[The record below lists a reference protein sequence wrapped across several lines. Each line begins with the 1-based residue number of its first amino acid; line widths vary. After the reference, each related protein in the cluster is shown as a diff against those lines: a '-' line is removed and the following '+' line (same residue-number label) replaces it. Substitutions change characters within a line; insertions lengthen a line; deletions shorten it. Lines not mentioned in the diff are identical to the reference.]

1 MLARLLATEN
11 ISVVHE
17 NVPTAF
23 FDLGSRSLH
32 LPMWSNVNGHLYDML
47 VGHEVAHALWTDRGD
62 WTAGITTVARDAGV
76 SDALAKSALN
86 IVEDARIERLIQ
98 NKFRGLR
105 ADFAHGYRILH
116 ERKFFGD
123 ISDINTRCLAD
134 RVNIHFKCGITMGTR
149 VHFNAD
155 ERALVDHISGITTWA
170 QVVDAAT
177 RMLRLQKEQAQG
189 HEPQNGGQGEPTV
202 PQSGKDGADGEQQG
216 EQQGEPQDG
225 DEKGKPQQ
233 RDGEGEDAPTTEHSG
248 GANDQAAQAQR
259 EARERKNGEMPTTQ
273 DAFEDALKRMSEADA
288 GSLNSII
295 RVNAPDTL
303 GQHKRIDFT
312 QFLAD
317 MEKTGMREFMKTRVR
332 VEDYTAAASIM
343 ATAFNRRKAADT
355 WRRTSVSKTGSLCTL
370 RMNAYKWNEDIF
382 RRATRVSDGKNH
394 GIIILL
400 DWSGSMHGIM
410 QSVIG
415 QLFILTDFCRKCGV
429 PFEVFAF
436 SDQTRGY
443 KYKSYEEIME
453 ADAKDPNCVKTF
465 TNLSLLNFLSSR
477 MNSTQYETAKSCLW
491 QYRQMGAHDHSYS
504 LGGTPGVAALVALS
518 GFVGEWIKRSRIQI
532 AHTVVLTDGEATD
545 RIEFNHAKW
554 AKANARKVDEN
565 GCVYTDSGLMPRRT
579 AVVLTDPITGASY
592 DLARVTK
599 SGASG
604 YGYYSFGSVPTR
616 DCTDIAV
623 DMLRRRTGSRVHWIS
638 LVDRVTAP
646 DTAWLKN
653 VDKRANW
660 KRDGF
665 VRGTN
670 GKWDSVVLVDA
681 TRFVRDRNGN
691 VGERMQ
697 KVLDKADQKMENAK
711 TDRAL
716 ASAFIDS
723 QIAKGSLRSLSNV
736 IGEYLATN

>member
-32 LPMWSNVNGHLYDML
+32 LPLWSSVNGHLYDML
-47 VGHEVAHALWTDRGD
+47 VGHEVAHALWTDRAA

-105 ADFAHGYRILH
+105 ADFAHGYRTLH

-149 VHFNAD
+149 VRFNAD
-155 ERALVDHISGITTWA
+155 ETALVNHISGITTWSE
-170 QVVDAAT
+170 VVDAAV
-177 RMLRLQKEQAQG
+177 RMLRLQKEQGQKP
-189 HEPQNGGQGEPTV
+189 EPQTGG
-202 PQSGKDGADGEQQG
+202 D
-216 EQQGEPQDG
+216 GEPQVRDSGGDG
-225 DEKGKPQQ
+225 ERGESVGEPQEGDGEGKPQQ
-233 RDGEGEDAPTTEHSG
+233 TDAADQSPPSEQSG
-248 GANDQAAQAQR
+248 GQNDQSAQAQQ
-259 EARERKNGEMPTTQ
+259 EARERKDGEMPTTQ
-273 DAFEDALKRMSEADA
+273 DAFEDALRRMSEADA

-295 RVNAPDTL
+295 RVNAPDSL
-303 GQHKRIDFT
+303 GQHNMIDFT
-312 QFLAD
+312 QFLED
-317 MEKTGMREFMKTRVR
+317 MGKTGMRSLANERVR
-332 VEDYTAAASIM
+332 VEDYTTAANIM

-370 RMNAYKWNEDIF
+370 RMNGYKWNEDIF

-394 GIIILL
+394 GIVILL

-410 QSVIG
+410 QSVVG

-436 SDQTRGY
+436 SDQGRGY
-443 KYKSYEEIME
+443 KSYDEIMAAE
-453 ADAKDPNCVKTF
+453 AKSTECVKTF
-465 TNLSLLNFLSSR
+465 ENLTLINFLSSR
-477 MNSTQYETAKSCLW
+477 MNGNQYEAAKSCLW
-491 QYRQMGAHDHSYS
+491 QYRQMGAHDHRYS
-504 LGGTPGVAALVALS
+504 LGGTPGVAALIALS
-518 GFVGEWIKRSRIQI
+518 GFVGEWIAKNRVQI

-545 RIEFNHAKW
+545 RIQFNHAKW
-554 AKANARKVDEN
+554 AQTNARKVDEKGN
-565 GCVYTDSGLMPRRT
+565 IYTDAGLMPRRT
-579 AVVLTDPITGASY
+579 AVVLTDPRTGASY
-592 DLARVTK
+592 DIARVSK
-599 SGASG
+599 SGAAG
-604 YGYYSFGSVPTR
+604 YGYYQFGSVPTR

-623 DMLRRRTGSRVHWIS
+623 DMLRRRTGARVHWIS
-638 LVDRVTAP
+638 LLDRVSPP
-646 DTAWLKN
+646 DTAWMTKA
-653 VDKRANW
+653 DTRCNW

-665 VRGTN
+665 IRGTHRL
-670 GKWDSVVLVDA
+670 WDSVVMVDA
-681 TRFVRDRNGN
+681 TRFVRDRMGR

-697 KVLDKADQKMENAK
+697 KVLDRADQKMENAK